1 MGTHKKIEA
10 RLSKRFEPL
19 SWKPR
24 YDQMIYRHCLG
35 ISNNQIADELKV
47 TAQHV
52 SNVLNCT
59 QGQARIRL
67 MQLHLT
73 TKMESNLGTRLVA
86 VAEKAVSRIESVMHD
101 DNLFE
106 KSPFAVVD
114 RGMAVLKGIG
124 RMGAS
129 GEVGVPSNIAGGPS
143 TIINNNTRIDK
154 AVILSEE
161 AAKNL
166 SDAIKLSDEVNEIH
180 YKRPFSLLNSE
191 TGQVTEVKEKAS

>member
-1 MGTHKKIEA
+1 
-10 RLSKRFEPL
+10 
-19 SWKPR
+19 
-24 YDQMIYRHCLG
+24 MIYRHCLG

-47 TAQHV
+47 TAQQV
-52 SNVLNCT
+52 SNVLNCV

-73 TKMESNLGTRLVA
+73 TKMEASLGTRLTA
-86 VAEKAVSRIESVMHD
+86 VAEKAVSRIEAVMHD

-124 RMGAS
+124 ELGKS
-129 GEVGVPSNIAGGPS
+129 GESDRVPHVPGGPS
-143 TIINNNTRIDK
+143 TIINNTRIDK

-180 YKRPFSLLNSE
+180 YKRPFALLTANDKGVE
-191 TGQVTEVKEKAS
+191 TVVKEKAS